1 MSAKE
6 LSEIPV
12 GRQRLCGVSSV
23 GEMDTRPGYR
33 SLRRCWQQRWRAG
46 VPCAPELV
54 TTRDERIIMQA
65 LFLLQRV
72 HTRGFPRTFHRA
84 AHQRITADSGG
95 V

>member
-6 LSEIPV
+6 LSEVPV

-33 SLRRCWQQRWRAG
+33 SLRRCGQQRWRAG

-54 TTRDERIIMQA
+54 ITQMNESSCR
-65 LFLLQRV
+65 LFFWLQRV
-72 HTRGFPRTFHRA
+72 HTRGFPRTFHRV
-84 AHQRITADSGG
+84 AHQRITADSRG